1 MADKIVKITFEIDGL
16 QQSVTNI
23 DDAKSAMAQLEKQV
37 QDVGDAADDAAK
49 EIKKV
54 GQEGQ
59 DAGEATEGAMKV
71 ADEATGGLA
80 TRVKEVTQGLG
91 KMGKLGYESLLKLA
105 GGSKAFALA
114 IASTGIG
121 LLVVALG
128 VIASQWDNILGTVT
142 GVGKEQKALLADAE
156 KTATAEQDALNAL
169 EASENSLKLQGKSE
183 KEIRDLKIEQTEE
196 AIAALTVALEQQKQV
211 KKSQVEAATRNRDI
225 LSGMLQFIS
234 LPITAILKAYDY
246 IMGTDYANTVFDSV
260 SELVFDPE
268 EVAEE
273 GDATIAETEKTI
285 AALRNKA
292 DGFRL
297 AEQQANT
304 DAANKAKELRE
315 KEAADKK
322 AADEKA
328 AAEKKAADEK
338 AAADAQKLLDQ
349 YKANRDTIN
358 DLLQQADLDSIENT
372 LDRAMAELA
381 IQRDT
386 DLQKLRDAG
395 ATEDE
400 INRIKKS
407 YSDKAKQLAK
417 DEEDYKKALRQQNI
431 DDALAGTSK
440 MLADVNKLVG
450 EGMAG
455 YKAIAQAQNAID
467 TYASATAAY
476 KSVAGVPGI
485 GPVLAP
491 LAAAAAVAAG
501 LANAKAIA
509 KVQAPGMEGGGAAP
523 NISIP
528 TGPTFD
534 PTQATRTVDAG
545 NNVVTTDAQS
555 AAGNGQTIIK
565 AYVVSSDV
573 TSQQEADAKIKGLS
587 RL

>member
-142 GVGKEQKALLADAE
+142 GVGKEQKQLLADAE
-156 KTATAEQDALNAL
+156 STATAEQDALSAL

-183 KEIRDLKIEQTEE
+183 REIRDLKIEQTEE

-225 LSGMLQFIS
+225 LTGMLQFIS

-268 EVAEE
+268 EVAAE

-304 DAANKAKELRE
+304 DAANKARELRE

-338 AAADAQKLLDQ
+338 AAAEAQKLLDQ

-358 DLLQQADLDSIENT
+358 DLLLQADLDSIEST
-372 LDRAMAELA
+372 FDRVMAELA
-381 IQRDT
+381 IQRDA

-400 INRIKKS
+400 INRIKQS
-407 YSDKAKQLAK
+407 YSEKAKKLAK
-417 DEEDYKKALRQQNI
+417 DEEDYKKALRTQNI
-431 DDALAGTSK
+431 DDALAATSK
-440 MLADVNKLVG
+440 LLGDTNKLIG

-455 YKAIAQAQNAID
+455 YKAVAQAQNAID

-476 KSVAGVPGI
+476 KSTVGI
-485 GPVLAP
+485 PIVGPVLAP
-491 LAAAAAVAAG
+491 IAAAAAIAAG

-509 KVQAPGMEGGGAAP
+509 KIKAPGMDAGGAAP
-523 NISIP
+523 NISVP

-534 PTQATRTVDAG
+534 PTQATRTVEAG
-545 NNVVTTDAQS
+545 NNVVTPT
-555 AAGNGQTIIK
+555 GNGAANGQQVIK
-565 AYVVSSDV
+565 AYVISSDV
-573 TSQQEADAKIKGLS
+573 TSQQEADAKIKDLS